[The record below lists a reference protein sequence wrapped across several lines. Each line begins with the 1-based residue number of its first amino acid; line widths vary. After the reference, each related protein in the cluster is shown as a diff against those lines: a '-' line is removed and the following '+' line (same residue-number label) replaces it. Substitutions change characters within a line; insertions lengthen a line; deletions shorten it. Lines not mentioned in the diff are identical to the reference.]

1 MRSKLLSIL
10 KKDGIK
16 TEYLEIHKRNLLSK
30 NNTVKKVDIKLLTIE
45 DIINIGL
52 AHAQTMNSDELF
64 IEIKTLEDADVEML
78 QLAIG
83 ANYQSQMTMYFYKG
97 DNKYDEIVTQVDVYK
112 TVVMYN
118 RRELRRDLYFNECL
132 HGTNWRQYNLT
143 PLLS

>member
-16 TEYLEIHKRNLLSK
+16 TEYLQIHKRNLLNK
-30 NNTVKKVDIKLLTIE
+30 DNTVKKVDVRLLSIE

-52 AHAQTMNSDELF
+52 AHAKDMNSSEVF
-64 IEIKTLEDADVEML
+64 IEIKTLEDADVEMI

-83 ANYQSQMTMYFYKG
+83 ANHQSQMTMYFYKG
-97 DNKYDEIVTQVDVYK
+97 DNKYDEIVDQVDIYK
-112 TVVMYN
+112 TVIMHN
-118 RRELRRDLYFNECL
+118 RRELRRDLYFNQYL
-132 HGTNWRQYNLT
+132 HSTNWRQYNLT